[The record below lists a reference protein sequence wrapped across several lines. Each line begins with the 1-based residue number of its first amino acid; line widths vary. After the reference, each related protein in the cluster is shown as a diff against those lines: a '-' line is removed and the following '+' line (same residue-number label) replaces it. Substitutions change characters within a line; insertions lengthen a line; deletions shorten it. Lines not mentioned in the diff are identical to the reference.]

1 MVNKLPLT
9 REEVPKK
16 VYNWRWATKMSG
28 FSPVFLFVSRQ
39 SYVLIYI
46 PPKISARNCNIFLHG
61 VFLWAVLPFIRD
73 WRALLRFLRR
83 QHCSSLCLQ
92 SEGHEHVANMASA
105 LAHDFVGFLAVFG
118 HHNIRGPHFASKV
131 NYSASPQTFAKCSRS
146 ASCCYAATAMLFGQ
160 KRVKIFLEFEHPTYL
175 PSP

>member
-46 PPKISARNCNIFLHG
+46 PPKISARNCNIF
-61 VFLWAVLPFIRD
+61 FAW
-73 WRALLRFLRR
+73 RFLMGRFAI
-83 QHCSSLCLQ
+83 QKGL
-92 SEGHEHVANMASA
+92 EGIVTSFAAPA
-105 LAHDFVGFLAVFG
+105 L
-118 HHNIRGPHFASKV
+118 
-131 NYSASPQTFAKCSRS
+131 
-146 ASCCYAATAMLFGQ
+146 
-160 KRVKIFLEFEHPTYL
+160 
-175 PSP
+175 